1 MNEHSLFRRNRKF
14 VFPNSAVAKKESN
27 EKEVSEKEASE
38 KVMSE
43 KVVSEKEVSEKEA
56 SEKEVSE
63 EASEKVNEK
72 VSEVRSALLASMRD
86 LLQLDPHKQY
96 DERGIDVPCVR
107 AKGKHFKALSNM
119 ENAKK
124 GVDLNEMRL
133 YNEAFAHSAERMSKS
148 VDALFK

>member
-27 EKEVSEKEASE
+27 EKEVSEKE
-38 KVMSE
+38 
-43 KVVSEKEVSEKEA
+43 VSEKEVSEKEA
-56 SEKEVSE
+56 SEKEASEKEVSE
-63 EASEKVNEK
+63 EKVSEEK

-96 DERGIDVPCVR
+96 DERGIDVPCVK

-124 GVDLNEMRL
+124 GVELNEMRL